1 MLKYHIRMRDLARH
15 VTKQASVLV
24 VQRLGLILP
33 NGSDVR
39 LLYLK
44 IRAHTTY
51 LGYFLYFW
59 RITFDLMC

>member
-33 NGSDVR
+33 NGSDVKITVFKDQSTHNIPWVLS
-39 LLYLK
+39 LLLEN
-44 IRAHTTY
+44 H
-51 LGYFLYFW
+51 F
-59 RITFDLMC
+59 